1 MTMVPTSTAAVSRP
15 VAARTVSPLTPQAD
29 ARAPI
34 PSAPDTSVSTIC
46 SAVKLQL
53 DRDGVA

>member
-53 DRDGVA
+53 D